1 MRVPNLLQTQ
11 FLKRH
16 ITMDAKAVPV
26 AGPFAGV
33 SVAREWFEIVDP
45 DVPTLKITNM
55 GIRAFWSGVRK
66 HGAKAVTGKPVSSG
80 PKNTPPTG
88 GTPIAAA
95 A

>member
-1 MRVPNLLQTQ
+1 MRVPDLLQTQ

-45 DVPTLKITNM
+45 DVPALKVTNM

-66 HGAKAVTGKPVSSG
+66 HGAKAVMGKPVSSS

-88 GTPIAAA
+88 
-95 A
+95 

>member
-1 MRVPNLLQTQ
+1 
-11 FLKRH
+11 
-16 ITMDAKAVPV
+16 MDAKAVPV

-55 GIRAFWSGVRK
+55 GICSFWSGVRK
-66 HGAKAVTGKPVSSG
+66 HGSKAVMGKATSLG

-88 GTPIAAA
+88 GTPIASAS
-95 A
+95 